1 MPRKTPHRL
10 IILGC
15 AIVWSGTALFA
26 QQVIVPEDPISDAP
40 IALQEMRAGYLRLA
54 KATPQQL
61 QEYLERVGKLQKA
74 AAAYAGKGN
83 SLQASLYYQQAL
95 EGISKLSTS
104 RPQWETE
111 EIQQQ
116 KSVIQA
122 AIAALPPATPTNADE
137 TASIVLLSDQV
148 VDGKLTLSWNL
159 HAVNLSADEASRHLD
174 VSVSYDSLP
183 AKQRKARL
191 LSNQVVPDPSGE
203 AGHFVARQEFACPSG
218 VTKASIRVDFF
229 DQGLFTESRAVVRG
243 TEEAANRQTPKA
255 AD

>member
-1 MPRKTPHRL
+1 MPRKISRRL
-10 IILGC
+10 IVLGC
-15 AIVWSGTALFA
+15 LIAWSGTALIA
-26 QQVIVPEDPISDAP
+26 QQVIVTEDPISDAP
-40 IALQEMRAGYLRLA
+40 IALQEMRASYLRLA

-61 QEYLERVGKLQKA
+61 HDYLDRVEKLQKA
-74 AAAYAGKGN
+74 AAAYAVKGN

-104 RPQWETE
+104 RPQWETA

-116 KSVIQA
+116 KSAIQA
-122 AIAALPPATPTNADE
+122 AIAALPPSTSAADE
-137 TASIVLLSDQV
+137 TASIALLSDQV

-174 VSVSYDSLP
+174 ITVSYDSLP

-203 AGHFVARQEFACPSG
+203 AGRFVARRSLPA
-218 VTKASIRVDFF
+218 R
-229 DQGLFTESRAVVRG
+229 RA
-243 TEEAANRQTPKA
+243 
-255 AD
+255 